1 MQEAANFNN
10 MNKYLGL
17 CLLIG
22 ILVTSSFCTTGNI
35 KNETAEVEWEKIKDI
50 VIYENSQFY
59 SSFPSVVKNG
69 KDDFIVAF
77 RRAPDRRIFNE
88 KWIY

>member
-1 MQEAANFNN
+1 

-59 SSFPSVVKNG
+59 SSFP
-69 KDDFIVAF
+69 
-77 RRAPDRRIFNE
+77 
-88 KWIY
+88 